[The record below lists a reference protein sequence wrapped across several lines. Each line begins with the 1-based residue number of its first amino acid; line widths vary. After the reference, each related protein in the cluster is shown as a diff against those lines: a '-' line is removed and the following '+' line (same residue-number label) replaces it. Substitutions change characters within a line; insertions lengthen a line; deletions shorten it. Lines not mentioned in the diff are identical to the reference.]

1 MNPFKVVLVTVLA
14 GGISIGAAI
23 LGERWLAGDSALGSK
38 PREPGSQL
46 ATLPAFSL
54 RDLNGRE
61 IASNTWFGQILVI
74 NYWASWCPPCVRE
87 MPMLI
92 RAQEALGPKGVQFIG
107 IAVDRAED
115 ARTFVTQ
122 YPVNYPVLVGSPDAV
137 ELSRRLGNRLQ
148 GLPFTVIFD
157 RNGRRVFSR
166 TGELSTEELMAQL
179 DGLLG
184 ESVTPASEND
194 AEPHS

>member
-1 MNPFKVVLVTVLA
+1 
-14 GGISIGAAI
+14 
-23 LGERWLAGDSALGSK
+23 
-38 PREPGSQL
+38 
-46 ATLPAFSL
+46 
-54 RDLNGRE
+54 
-61 IASNTWFGQILVI
+61 
-74 NYWASWCPPCVRE
+74 
-87 MPMLI
+87 MLI